1 MREEKREYRLLASD
15 MDGTLLNSQ
24 KELLPEDAAAVSR
37 ALDAGKTVV
46 LSTGRCM
53 GELLPFLKQIPKL
66 RYAICESGACIYD
79 REEGVPI
86 AFRTL
91 PPAAVEAILHYA
103 AERGIVPLVY
113 MENQAVMNRKDL
125 DRLPEV
131 GMAHYTAHF
140 KASAL
145 PVEDI
150 RDVARRCG
158 WKTGK
163 LCLYHRTMEERD
175 RSFAFTQT
183 LGVTSILAEST
194 SLEITPPDT
203 DKGTGLEALCRHLGI
218 PLADTIAVGDSGND
232 LCILE
237 KAGLA
242 LAVAN
247 APEEVR
253 SACDAV
259 VADNDHGGVREAIE
273 TYLQPV

>member
-1 MREEKREYRLLASD
+1 

-24 KELLPEDAAAVSR
+24 KELPPKDEAAINR

-53 GELLPFLKQIPKL
+53 GELLRFLKRIPKL
-66 RYAICESGACIYD
+66 RYVICESGACIYD

-86 AFRTL
+86 VFRTIS
-91 PPAAVEAILHYA
+91 PADVETLLNYA
-103 AERGIVPLVY
+103 EKHETMPLVY
-113 MENQAVMNRKDL
+113 MENQAVMNRKDI
-125 DRLPEV
+125 DRLAEF
-131 GMAHYTAHF
+131 GMAHYAAHF
-140 KASAL
+140 KENAL

-150 RDVARRCG
+150 REVARRCG
-158 WKTGK
+158 WKSGK
-163 LCLYHRTMEERD
+163 LCLYHRTMEERA

-203 DKGTGLEALCRHLGI
+203 DKGTGLEALCKYLGI
-218 PLADTIAVGDSGND
+218 SLKETIAVGDSGND
-232 LCILE
+232 LCILK

-259 VADNDHGGVREAIE
+259 VADNDHSGVREAII
-273 TYLQPV
+273 TYLL